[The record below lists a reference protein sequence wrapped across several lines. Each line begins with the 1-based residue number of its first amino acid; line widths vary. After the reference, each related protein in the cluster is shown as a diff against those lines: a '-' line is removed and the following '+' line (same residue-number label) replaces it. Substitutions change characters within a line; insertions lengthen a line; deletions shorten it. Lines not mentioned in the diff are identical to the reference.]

1 MEVISKVEEPL
12 VDRESD
18 NNNNNSSINSHD
30 TNNNSQKMEE
40 PSNSDMIVN
49 NNNTKKKAVT
59 FSEDNYVS
67 LRRMRQLCSD
77 RDDDDTSTLC
87 DDSGFYESE
96 DRTYDEIPS
105 HQESRA
111 LRLRPL
117 FFEVPASV
125 GDTAAAGRQSR
136 GRRRVFEAVEHS
148 LAAAPVRGV
157 ILSGRPATGKT
168 SAIVDLVLRSA
179 FGRPANNSAGSTTAA
194 AERLAAEV
202 VGYHFLQESS
212 PATRDVGRLVHSLA
226 AQLSQHPA
234 LAAYHNFL
242 VANPGLADL
251 LNPTALQAD
260 PARGLVEAILQPLSD
275 LYRQGALPL
284 QRAIIVID
292 SLQEGEDLDDDNNS
306 PHCQEEVGKMT
317 VSSFLTAHLLK
328 FPHWLKLILTVDSA
342 NRDLID
348 LMHLPQIHLDGED
361 QQEAVLEYIEARLFS
376 MEAGLLASVHP
387 LRRPAMLVRLVNL
400 LVQRSRGSFLYTQL
414 VLDHLEAGRLVLKS
428 ETLSVIPRDLGEA
441 LQLCFSLRFPSAA
454 AYDLVSDLFSICL
467 ASAEPLSLEDVYE
480 IYQSSPRQVV
490 SYAEFFRG
498 YSLVSDILVRRSD
511 DSLMFQHSL
520 ITKWLTGPEAGR
532 FRVRSARGHDLYML
546 YHNRSE
552 LSDLRSISRGA
563 SVLDFVY
570 HLVGCELFGR
580 AAEDTSEMRGI
591 NLQKWLHLNFKVE
604 RKDLRRAADQF
615 STSPFSG
622 NAQMKQLLNM
632 ACGNARTT

>member
-1 MEVISKVEEPL
+1 MEVISKLEEPL
-12 VDRESD
+12 VERVSD
-18 NNNNNSSINSHD
+18 NNNNNSINSHD
-30 TNNNSQKMEE
+30 TNNNSQKAAE
-40 PSNSDMIVN
+40 PSNSDMIAN
-49 NNNTKKKAVT
+49 NNSIKKKAVT

-105 HQESRA
+105 RQESRP

-125 GDTAAAGRQSR
+125 SDMAAAGRHSR
-136 GRRRVFEAVEHS
+136 GRRRVFEAVEHE

-157 ILSGRPATGKT
+157 IISGRAATGKT
-168 SAIVDLVLRSA
+168 SAILDLVLRTA
-179 FGRPANNSAGSTTAA
+179 FGRPANHSSGSTAA

-212 PATRDVGRLVHSLA
+212 PATCDVGRLVHSLA

-234 LAAYHNFL
+234 LTAYHNFL

-251 LNPTALQAD
+251 LTPAALQAD

-292 SLQEGEDLDDDNNS
+292 SLQEGEDLDDDNS
-306 PHCQEEVGKMT
+306 LHCQEVGKMT

-342 NRDLID
+342 HQDLVD
-348 LMHLPQIHLDGED
+348 LMHLPQIHLNGEE

-376 MEAGLLASVHP
+376 METGLLASVHP
-387 LRRPAMLVRLVNL
+387 LRRPAMLVRLVNI
-400 LVQRSRGSFLYTQL
+400 LVQRSRGSFLYPRL
-414 VLDHLEAGRLVLKS
+414 VLDQLEAGRLVLKS

-454 AYDLVSDLFSICL
+454 AYDLVSDLFAICL
-467 ASAEPLSLEDVYE
+467 ASVEPPSLEDVYE
-480 IYQSSPRQVV
+480 IYQSSPQQAV

-520 ITKWLTGPEAGR
+520 ITKWLTGSEAGR

-546 YHNRSE
+546 YHNRLE
-552 LSDLRSISRGA
+552 LGGT

-580 AAEDTSEMRGI
+580 AAEDTPEMKDI
-591 NLQKWLHLNFKVE
+591 NVQKWLHLNFKVE

-615 STSPFSG
+615 PTSPFSG
-622 NAQMKQLLNM
+622 NAQMKQLLTM
-632 ACGNARTT
+632 ACGNVRTT

>member
-1 MEVISKVEEPL
+1 MEVISKLEEPL
-12 VDRESD
+12 VDRVSD
-18 NNNNNSSINSHD
+18 NNNNSSINSND
-30 TNNNSQKMEE
+30 ANNNSQKAAE
-40 PSNSDMIVN
+40 PSNSDMIAN
-49 NNNTKKKAVT
+49 NNNIKKKAVT

-77 RDDDDTSTLC
+77 KDDDETSTLC

-105 HQESRA
+105 HQESRP

-125 GDTAAAGRQSR
+125 GDMAAAGRHSR
-136 GRRRVFEAVEHS
+136 GRRRVFEAVEHE

-157 ILSGRPATGKT
+157 IISGRPATGKT
-168 SAIVDLVLRSA
+168 SAILDLVLRSA
-179 FGRPANNSAGSTTAA
+179 FGRPANHSTGSTA

-212 PATRDVGRLVHSLA
+212 PATCDIGRLVHSLA

-234 LAAYHNFL
+234 LTAYHNFL

-251 LNPTALQAD
+251 LTPAALQAD

-292 SLQEGEDLDDDNNS
+292 SLQEEEDLDDDDNS
-306 PHCQEEVGKMT
+306 RHCQEEVGKMT

-342 NRDLID
+342 HQDLVD

-376 MEAGLLASVHP
+376 LEARLLASVHP

-400 LVQRSRGSFLYTQL
+400 LVQRSHGSFLYPQL
-414 VLDHLEAGRLVLKS
+414 VLDQLEAGRLVLKS

-467 ASAEPLSLEDVYE
+467 ASVEPLSLDDAYE
-480 IYQSSPRQVV
+480 IYQSSPQQAV

-498 YSLVSDILVRRSD
+498 YGLVSDILVRRSD

-532 FRVRSARGHDLYML
+532 FRVRSARGHDLYMH

-552 LSDLRSISRGA
+552 LSDLRSTSRGT

-570 HLVGCELFGR
+570 HLDGCELFGR
-580 AAEDTSEMRGI
+580 AVEDTPEMREI

-615 STSPFSG
+615 PTSPFSG

-632 ACGNARTT
+632 ACGNVRTT

>member
-1 MEVISKVEEPL
+1 
-12 VDRESD
+12 
-18 NNNNNSSINSHD
+18 
-30 TNNNSQKMEE
+30 
-40 PSNSDMIVN
+40 MIVN

-67 LRRMRQLCSD
+67 LMRMRQLCSD

-105 HQESRA
+105 RQESRP

-117 FFEVPASV
+117 FFEVPAAV
-125 GDTAAAGRQSR
+125 GEMAAAGRYSR
-136 GRRRVFEAVEHS
+136 GRRRVFEAVEQE

-157 ILSGRPATGKT
+157 IINGRPAAGKT

-179 FGRPANNSAGSTTAA
+179 FGRPVYQSAGSTTA

-202 VGYHFLQESS
+202 VGYHFLLESS
-212 PATRDVGRLVHSLA
+212 PATCDIGRLVHSLA

-234 LAAYHNFL
+234 LTAYHNFL

-251 LNPTALQAD
+251 LTPAALQTD

-284 QRAIIVID
+284 HRAIIVID
-292 SLQEGEDLDDDNNS
+292 SLQEGEDDDNS
-306 PHCQEEVGKMT
+306 PEVGKMT

-342 NRDLID
+342 HQDLID

-376 MEAGLLASVHP
+376 LEARLLASVHP

-400 LVQRSRGSFLYTQL
+400 LVQRSRGSFLYPRL
-414 VLDHLEAGRLVLKS
+414 VLDQLEAGRLVLKS

-467 ASAEPLSLEDVYE
+467 ASVEPLSLEDVYE
-480 IYQSSPRQVV
+480 IYQSRPQQAV

-520 ITKWLTGPEAGR
+520 ITKWLTGSEAGR

-546 YHNRSE
+546 YHNRLE
-552 LSDLRSISRGA
+552 LGGT

-580 AAEDTSEMRGI
+580 AAEGTPEMREI

-615 STSPFSG
+615 PTSPFSG
-622 NAQMKQLLNM
+622 NAQMKQLMNM
-632 ACGNARTT
+632 AC

>member
-1 MEVISKVEEPL
+1 MEVISKLEEPL
-12 VDRESD
+12 VDRVSD
-18 NNNNNSSINSHD
+18 SNNTSSKNNHD
-30 TNNNSQKMEE
+30 TNNNSQKAVE
-40 PSNSDMIVN
+40 PSNSDMTVN

-77 RDDDDTSTLC
+77 IDDDDTSTLC

-105 HQESRA
+105 HQESRP

-125 GDTAAAGRQSR
+125 GDMAAAGRQSR
-136 GRRRVFEAVEHS
+136 GRRRVFEAVEQE
-148 LAAAPVRGV
+148 LVAAPVRGV
-157 ILSGRPATGKT
+157 IISGRPATGKT
-168 SAIVDLVLRSA
+168 SAILDLVLSSA
-179 FGRPANNSAGSTTAA
+179 FGRPANHSAGNTAA

-212 PATRDVGRLVHSLA
+212 PATCDVGRLVHSLA

-234 LAAYHNFL
+234 LTAYHNFL

-251 LNPTALQAD
+251 LIPAALQAD

-292 SLQEGEDLDDDNNS
+292 SLQEGEDLDDDDNS
-306 PHCQEEVGKMT
+306 LHCQEVGKMT

-342 NRDLID
+342 HQDLVD

-376 MEAGLLASVHP
+376 LEAGLLASVHP
-387 LRRPAMLVRLVNL
+387 LRRSAMLVRLVNL
-400 LVQRSRGSFLYTQL
+400 LVQRSHGSFLYPRL
-414 VLDHLEAGRLVLKS
+414 VLDQLEAGRLVLKS

-467 ASAEPLSLEDVYE
+467 ASVEPLSLEDVYE
-480 IYQSSPRQVV
+480 IYQSRPQQAV

-511 DSLMFQHSL
+511 DSLMFQHNL
-520 ITKWLTGPEAGR
+520 IIKWLTGSEAGR
-532 FRVRSARGHDLYML
+532 FRVRSARGHDLYMH

-552 LSDLRSISRGA
+552 LSDLRSTSRGT

-570 HLVGCELFGR
+570 HLAGCELFGR
-580 AAEDTSEMRGI
+580 AAEDTAEMREI

-615 STSPFSG
+615 PTSPFSG

-632 ACGNARTT
+632 ACASVRTT